1 MRKQGLWS
9 FASPSPLGAVA
20 AVMSDE
26 EEDDLGIKPG
36 TVIDSSK
43 ANYVVIK
50 LLGEGGFGAVFKVH
64 DQKDQSKMYAMK
76 VEKKLETRKHSKL
89 KMEIAILKLVAQER
103 KLSHFTEIIDRGKK
117 ETYFFLVMELVGK
130 SLADL
135 KHHRPGRVFSVSTG
149 LGVSIQCLEACED
162 LHKYGFIH
170 RDLKPANYACG
181 LREKKHI
188 IYILDFGI
196 ARKILNEKG
205 ELKTP
210 RMTVKFKGT
219 IPFASI
225 SCHRNVEMGPKD
237 DCESWLY
244 LLIDITFPQGL
255 LWKALSEKNEVLKM
269 KEEIRKEKR
278 EAQFGNMKCHNEI
291 ERIMDYID
299 SLHYHDHVDYTY
311 IYKLLEEGAI
321 ASGGNVH
328 NPYDWETSECQKG
341 SVRMKS
347 AVYQA

>member
-1 MRKQGLWS
+1 
-9 FASPSPLGAVA
+9 
-20 AVMSDE
+20 MSDE

-64 DQKDQSKMYAMK
+64 DQKDPTKLFAMK

-89 KMEIAILKLVAQER
+89 KMEIAILKLVSQER
-103 KLSHFTEIIDRGKK
+103 THSHFTSIVDRGKK

-135 KHHRPGRVFSVSTG
+135 KHHRPGR
-149 LGVSIQCLEACED
+149 CLEACED
-162 LHKYGFIH
+162 LHKHGFIH

-181 LREKKHI
+181 LGDKKRI

-225 SCHRNVEMGPKD
+225 SCHRNTEMGPKD
-237 DCESWLY
+237 DCESWFY

-255 LWKALSEKNEVLKM
+255 LWKALSEKNEVLHM

-278 EAQFGNMKCHNEI
+278 DAQFLNIKCKE
-291 ERIMDYID
+291 ELQRVMDYID
-299 SLHYHDHVDYTY
+299 SLHYHDHVDYSF
-311 IYKLLEEGAI
+311 IYKLLEEGAVT
-321 ASGGNVH
+321 AGGSVH
-328 NPYDWETSECQKG
+328 DPYDWEVETPR
-341 SVRMKS
+341 VRRS
-347 AVYQA
+347 GHHLV

>member
-1 MRKQGLWS
+1 
-9 FASPSPLGAVA
+9 
-20 AVMSDE
+20 MSDE

-50 LLGEGGFGAVFKVH
+50 LLGEGGFGAVFKFTEDDDRLVY
-64 DQKDQSKMYAMK
+64 QGFQ
-76 VEKKLETRKHSKL
+76 
-89 KMEIAILKLVAQER
+89 IAILKLVSQER
-103 KLSHFTEIIDRGKK
+103 THSHFTSIVDRGKK

-135 KHHRPGRVFSVSTG
+135 KHHRPGRVFSMSTG
-149 LGVSIQCLEACED
+149 LGASIQCLEACED
-162 LHKYGFIH
+162 LHKHGFIH

-181 LREKKHI
+181 LGDKKRI

-225 SCHRNVEMGPKD
+225 SCHRNTEMGPKD
-237 DCESWLY
+237 DCESWFY

-255 LWKALSEKNEVLKM
+255 LWKALSEKNEVLHM

-278 EAQFGNMKCHNEI
+278 DAQFLNIKCKE
-291 ERIMDYID
+291 ELQRVMDYID
-299 SLHYHDHVDYTY
+299 SLHYHDHVDYSF
-311 IYKLLEEGAI
+311 IYKLLEEVGKQRILTSRIRRI
-321 ASGGNVH
+321 ARSTVGGNWCRSGSIGWGRL
-328 NPYDWETSECQKG
+328 DWGLSQQVAACMILMIGKWRRQESGEVDTI
-341 SVRMKS
+341 
-347 AVYQA
+347 

>member
-1 MRKQGLWS
+1 
-9 FASPSPLGAVA
+9 
-20 AVMSDE
+20 MSDE

-64 DQKDQSKMYAMK
+64 DQKDPTKLFAMK

-89 KMEIAILKLVAQER
+89 KMEIAILKLVSQER
-103 KLSHFTEIIDRGKK
+103 KQSHFTSIIDRGKK

-135 KHHRPGRVFSVSTG
+135 KNQRPGRVFSISTG
-149 LGVSIQCLEACED
+149 LGASIQCLEACED

-181 LREKKHI
+181 LREKKRV

-196 ARKILNEKG
+196 ARRILNDKG

-225 SCHRNVEMGPKD
+225 SCHRNTEMGPKD
-237 DCESWLY
+237 DYCTVHLIEFHHGYTSVYKFPSRIYVRKWSNDSISSFTIIDY
-244 LLIDITFPQGL
+244 LDSR
-255 LWKALSEKNEVLKM
+255 LSSNWSNG
-269 KEEIRKEKR
+269 R
-278 EAQFGNMKCHNEI
+278 Q
-291 ERIMDYID
+291 
-299 SLHYHDHVDYTY
+299 
-311 IYKLLEEGAI
+311 
-321 ASGGNVH
+321 
-328 NPYDWETSECQKG
+328 
-341 SVRMKS
+341 
-347 AVYQA
+347 